1 MWLIFI
7 PSCLQSLLW
16 PIRLTGGAFPIIC
29 PQGRGKTKHR
39 HYLKSSLS
47 QQKEAHA
54 RRQWAAANVC
64 RNIASPH
71 LHGIRFVRGIE
82 CLEIQSVKQE
92 ERSEAVCV
100 GINRMWEVKH
110 GLYMWRLTGT
120 WGFIWSI
127 IWPGLKAA
135 FSMETHNSWC
145 FHPETW
151 VSPHHDD
158 TAIYFN
164 VDIWQFVSLGSFR
177 SFCSA
182 LGQDPGQRQA

>member
-64 RNIASPH
+64 RNISSPH

-135 FSMETHNSWC
+135 FSMETAGVFTQKPECHPTMTTLQFTLMLISDNSFPSVHFEVSVVPSVKTLVKDRHN
-145 FHPETW
+145 
-151 VSPHHDD
+151 
-158 TAIYFN
+158 
-164 VDIWQFVSLGSFR
+164 
-177 SFCSA
+177 
-182 LGQDPGQRQA
+182 